1 MAPAPRLVKIPD
13 AGSWNSYN
21 GKSALREAIALSRGT
36 IKRPAFIRCVEI
48 N

>member
-21 GKSALREAIALSRGT
+21 GKSALREATALSRFDVWKLIEVGGS
-36 IKRPAFIRCVEI
+36 
-48 N
+48 